1 MTLQAVIDEI
11 KLKLGSASGIG
22 TKLELNNKDLT
33 TLVQSSL
40 RELTTY
46 MDTPKLVTV
55 PFQNAIDI
63 SNLKIAN
70 VINVMRA
77 EPPAGVMQG
86 VSLDPFYLSSVTAI
100 KPGDGS
106 TDAHGIMQ
114 TQIQYAVR
122 AMMQNTVQE
131 DLSYITDLYN
141 KKLYVSYS
149 GIKPNMVTIVF
160 KPAIESV
167 QDLPSDYWTSYLVRL
182 SIAHSRIVI
191 GEIRVKYSVPNSP
204 MQVNGQEILSQGREE
219 LTQIMEELR
228 SMRSA
233 AFD

>member
-11 KLKLGSASGIG
+11 KLKLGAASGLGI
-22 TKLELNNKDLT
+22 KLELNNRDLT

-46 MDTPKLVTV
+46 MDTPKFATV
-55 PFQNAIDI
+55 PFQDTIDI
-63 SNLKIAN
+63 SKLK
-70 VINVMRA
+70 VGSVVNVMRA

-114 TQIQYAVR
+114 TQIQYAIR

-131 DLSYITDLYN
+131 DLSYMTDLYE
-141 KKLYVSYS
+141 KKLFVSYS
-149 GIKPNMVTIVF
+149 GIKPTALTIIY
-160 KPAIESV
+160 KPIVESV
-167 QDLPSDYWTSYLVRL
+167 GDLPSDYWTTYLIRL
-182 SIAHSRIVI
+182 ATAHGRIVI

-204 MQVNGQEILSQGREE
+204 MQVNGLEMLSQGREE
-219 LTQIMEELR
+219 LSQVLEELR
-228 SMRSA
+228 AMRSA
-233 AFD
+233 VFR